1 MAGSLHIFRRE
12 VVNGLPAF
20 QINYNLAGRSFARV
34 FEGDNQ
40 LNEFLEVTA
49 SLPGEVIEEA
59 WKQLD
64 SSGSANIV
72 DVDIP
77 ESQAISNNMKIA
89 PTDF

>member
-12 VVNGLPAF
+12 VANGLPCF
-20 QINYNLAGRSFARV
+20 QVNYNLAGRSFARV
-34 FEGDNQ
+34 FEGDHQ

-64 SSGSANIV
+64 SAGSANIV
-72 DVDIP
+72 DVDIA
-77 ESQAISNNMKIA
+77 ESQAISNNMKSA

>member
-1 MAGSLHIFRRE
+1 MSGSLHIFRRD

-20 QINYNLAGRSFARV
+20 QINYNLAGRSFAKV
-34 FEGDNQ
+34 VDGDHQ
-40 LNEFLEVTA
+40 LNEFLEVA
-49 SLPGEVIEEA
+49 AALPGEVIEEA

-72 DVDIP
+72 EVDIP
-77 ESQAISNNMKIA
+77 ESQAVAQDMKIA

>member
-1 MAGSLHIFRRE
+1 MSGSLHIFRRE

-20 QINYNLAGRSFARV
+20 QINYNLAGRSFAKV
-34 FEGDNQ
+34 VDGDHQ
-40 LNEFLEVTA
+40 LNEFLEVA
-49 SLPGEVIEEA
+49 AALPADVIEET

-72 DVDIP
+72 EVDMA
-77 ESQAISNNMKIA
+77 ESHAIAQDMKIA